1 MFSDCFSIH
10 IVPLFAP
17 LTVPPPPSLTR
28 SRALL
33 PATIPEQIQKINHP
47 REINSSA
54 INPSISIA
62 KYNQRMQ

>member
-10 IVPLFAP
+10 DVPLFAFAHYS
-17 LTVPPPPSLTR
+17 PPPRLTR

-47 REINSSA
+47 REINSTA

>member
-1 MFSDCFSIH
+1 MFPYCFSIH

-17 LTVPPPPSLTR
+17 LTIPPPPGLNR

-47 REINSSA
+47 REIDSTA
-54 INPSISIA
+54 INSSISIA